1 MSMTS
6 DIVFEHFSGLTDH
19 QKEQFTQLD
28 ELYRDWNSKINV
40 ISRKDIDNLYVNHVL
55 HSLAIATV
63 VRFRSGANI
72 LDLGTGGG
80 FPGIPLAILFP
91 DVQFHLIDGIAKK
104 IRVCNEIIEALGLT
118 NVKAEQKR
126 AEELKKPMYDFVV
139 TRAVAKMDKIAEWSM
154 RLITKRQRHAIPNG
168 ILALKGVGLKEEM
181 AALPKGSYLEEYPI
195 KDIFP
200 GHDFYDVKAVI
211 YLQY

>member
-1 MSMTS
+1 MTS
-6 DIVFEHFSGLTDH
+6 EIIFKHFPGLTDR
-19 QKEQFTQLD
+19 QREQFEALD
-28 ELYRDWNSKINV
+28 GLYRDWNSKINV

-63 VRFRSGANI
+63 VRFRSGAKI

-91 DVQFHLIDGIAKK
+91 DVEFHLVDGIAKK
-104 IRVCNEIIEALGLT
+104 IRVCNEVITALGLT

-126 AEELKKPMYDFVV
+126 AEEIKKPVYDFVV
-139 TRAVAKMDKIAEWSM
+139 TRAVAKMEKLAEWSM
-154 RLITKRQRHAIPNG
+154 RLITKRQRHALPNG
-168 ILALKGVGLKEEM
+168 ILALKGVGLDEEM

-200 GHDFYDVKAVI
+200 EHDFFEVKAVV